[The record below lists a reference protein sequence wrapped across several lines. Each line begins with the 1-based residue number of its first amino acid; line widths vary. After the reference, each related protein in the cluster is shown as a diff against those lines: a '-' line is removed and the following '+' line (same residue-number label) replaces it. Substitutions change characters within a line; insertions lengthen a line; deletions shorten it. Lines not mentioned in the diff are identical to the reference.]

1 MFLAKLPELEKRV
14 SELSRFLQQ
23 NEILTN
29 PEKLAECAR
38 EHNELKTVMTWI
50 TDLESVNKKL
60 TESKSIIEEHSDPEL
75 VKLAEEELG
84 GLADDQNQLTTKL
97 VGYFTPPNPEDNK
110 NVIMEIRAG
119 TGGDEAELFA
129 KELFRMYGKLAEK
142 KNWQLEV
149 VDSHLSPLGGVK
161 ELITEI
167 KGPNAYGQL
176 KFESGVH
183 RVQRIPQTEKAGRVH
198 TSAASVAVFPEAE
211 EKDLS
216 LKDEDLR
223 IDVYRSTGH
232 GGQSVNTTDSAVRI
246 THLPS
251 GLVVTCQDE
260 KSQHKNK
267 AKALTVLRSRLLAMA
282 EEKRRRQESAA
293 RRSMIGTGDRSE
305 KIRTYN
311 YPQDR
316 LTDHRANQSWSN
328 LPKILDGNLDDI
340 IKKLRSLDQGN
351 ET

>member
-14 SELSRFLQQ
+14 TDLSVSLQQ
-23 NEILTN
+23 NEVLSN
-29 PEKLAECAR
+29 PEKLAELAR
-38 EHNELKTVMTWI
+38 EHNELKQVIDWI
-50 TDLESVNKKL
+50 KKLESVNKKL
-60 TESKSIIEEHSDPEL
+60 AECKLIIEQHQDPEL
-75 VKLAEEELG
+75 VKLAEEEIG
-84 GLADDQNQLTTKL
+84 GLKDDSTQLTTKL
-97 VGYFTPPNPEDNK
+97 THYFIPPNPLDNK

-129 KELFRMYGKLAEK
+129 KELFRMYTRFTEK
-142 KNWQLEV
+142 NSWQIEV
-149 VDSHLSPLGGVK
+149 VDSHLSPLGGIK
-161 ELITEI
+161 ELIAEI
-167 KGPNAYGQL
+167 KGQNAYGNL

-198 TSAASVAVFPEAE
+198 TSAATVAVFPEAE
-211 EKDLS
+211 EKDLVI
-216 LKDEDLR
+216 KDEDLR

-251 GLVVTCQDE
+251 GLFVTCQDE

-267 AKALTVLRSRLLAMA
+267 AKALTVLRSRLLAA
-282 EEKRRRQESAA
+282 EAEKRRSQESAE
-293 RRSMIGTGDRSE
+293 RKSMIGTGDRSE

-316 LTDHRANQSWSN
+316 LTDHRAGQSWSN
-328 LPKILDGNLDDI
+328 LIKILDGNLEEIVDQL
-340 IKKLRSLDQGN
+340 KTLDQEN
-351 ET
+351 DS